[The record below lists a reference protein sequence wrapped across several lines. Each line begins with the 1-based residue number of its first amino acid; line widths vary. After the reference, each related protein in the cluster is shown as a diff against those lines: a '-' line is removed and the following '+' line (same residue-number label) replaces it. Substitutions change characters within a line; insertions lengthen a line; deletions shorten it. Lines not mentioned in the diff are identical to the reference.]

1 MVFPNVFGPP
11 TMVAAG
17 VDFKDRLVTL
27 FDSDCDDGV
36 SAGIWVIHTYFTK
49 YLFYQTLLY
58 TKCALA
64 RVLLKRSGTLML
76 PRSRC
81 PPSVSTVSNAQT
93 CSGSFCQVRSSVK
106 G

>member
-49 YLFYQTLLY
+49 YLFYQTLHQVRLG
-58 TKCALA
+58 
-64 RVLLKRSGTLML
+64 RSAFETLWDADASKKPM
-76 PRSRC
+76 S
-81 PPSVSTVSNAQT
+81 
-93 CSGSFCQVRSSVK
+93 SFCLNCL
-106 G
+106 